1 VILTMILLT
10 GLMGASGIALAAAA
24 THAAPGLGLDN
35 AAYILLLHAVAVLSG
50 AALVQQRLLQRPLML
65 LVLSAWVLGSALFS
79 GDIAFHA
86 FVGYRLFPL
95 AAPTGGIILIV
106 AWLGLAVTA
115 IVALVRS

>member
-1 VILTMILLT
+1 VIPAMILLT

-65 LVLSAWVLGSALFS
+65 LVLSAWALGSALFS
-79 GDIAFHA
+79 GDIAFRA